1 MEYLESLDQLDGSIH
16 RGGAVFIFFYRE
28 SANLTPKFL
37 KSIPRLARKY
47 PKVESFAV
55 DVDEHPSAAGQYL
68 AYTLPTVSL
77 YYGGHLFFMKSES
90 IFVPEIET
98 QLKKVYGYL

>member
-1 MEYLESLDQLDGSIH
+1 MEYVESLDQLDGSIH

-28 SANLTPKFL
+28 SANLNPQFL
-37 KSIPRLARKY
+37 RSVPRLARKY

-68 AYTLPTVSL
+68 AYTLPMVSL
-77 YYGGHLFFMKSES
+77 YYGGHLFFMKSEP
-90 IFVPEIET
+90 IFVPDIEA
-98 QLKKVYGYL
+98 QLRKVYTYL